1 MIGEAIDAPAW
12 SILAMALVA
21 GAVGSPHC
29 AAMCGPLVV
38 GCARGAGFR
47 RSSLFVQ
54 QLGRLLAYSALGAVA
69 GGIGRSLDGL
79 AAARSGFHVLPFV
92 VGGLLIVLGIVSIAG
107 PWFRLPHFSV
117 FSQLT
122 RIARDAVRGAPL
134 GLRPFFLGVLSA
146 ALPCGLLHT
155 MVLGSAGTGSAWA
168 GASMLA
174 AFFVGTLPALLAVG
188 FSARRIAQSLGG
200 DRARWVEAVACVGAG
215 VVLVLSGFGSDGVVA
230 SCCETANP

>member
-1 MIGEAIDAPAW
+1 MIGETFHTPAW

-54 QLGRLLAYSALGAVA
+54 QFGRLIAYSVLGAVA
-69 GGIGRSLDGL
+69 GGIGRTLNGL
-79 AAARSGFHVLPFV
+79 AAARSEIHLLPFL
-92 VGGLLIVLGIVSIAG
+92 VGGVLIALGVASIVG
-107 PWFRLPHFSV
+107 PWFRLPRLSV
-117 FSQLT
+117 FSRLT
-122 RIARDAVRGAPL
+122 GVARDAVRAAPL
-134 GLRPFFLGVLSA
+134 GWRPFLLGVLSA

-174 AFFVGTLPALLAVG
+174 AFFVGTLPPLLVVG
-188 FSARRIAQSLGG
+188 FGARKIAQSLGG
-200 DRARWVEAVACVGAG
+200 DRARWVEAVACVGSG
-215 VVLVLSGFGSDGVVA
+215 VVLVLSGFGADGAVA
-230 SCCETANP
+230 SCCGTGN